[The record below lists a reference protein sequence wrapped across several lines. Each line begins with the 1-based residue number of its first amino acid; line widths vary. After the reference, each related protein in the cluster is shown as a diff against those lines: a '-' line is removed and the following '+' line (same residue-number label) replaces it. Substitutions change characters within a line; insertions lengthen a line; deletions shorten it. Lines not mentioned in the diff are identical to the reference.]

1 MDIKY
6 DLVKLEKILDDIYG
20 ILGLGLAL
28 FDDKFNRLYMR
39 ANPSDP
45 LCALIQKTEDGAK
58 KCDCSDLELVKE
70 CASCSKCASHICHAG
85 LLDTAVP
92 IFKNER
98 IVAYLIIGRLRTDK
112 TDAARLESLGKNA
125 EFDAC
130 YQAMPYFSEEKFRCL
145 IDLLSNLLFE
155 NAIEIKHDSFI
166 YRAVDYIGQNLSEK
180 ITVNSICSSLYC
192 SKNLL
197 YRSFKSFFNCTVNE
211 YITAERINK
220 AKKLLAKT
228 DMSISDVADSTGF
241 ENYSYFS
248 RLFKKKTGTSPIQYR
263 NVNKI

>member
-6 DLVKLEKILDDIYG
+6 NLAKLEKILDDIYG

-39 ANPSDP
+39 ANATDP
-45 LCALIQKTEDGAK
+45 LCALIQKTQDGEN
-58 KCDCSDLELVKE
+58 KCGCSDLELVKE

-112 TDAARLESLGKNA
+112 TDAARLASPEKNA
-125 EFDAC
+125 ELDA
-130 YQAMPYFSEEKFRCL
+130 YYHAMPYYSEEKFRCL
-145 IDLLSNLLFE
+145 IDLVSNLLFE

-166 YRAVDYIGQNLSEK
+166 YRAVDYIEHNLSEK
-180 ITVNSICSSLYC
+180 ITVGSICSSLYC

-211 YITAERINK
+211 YVTDERIKK
-220 AKKLLAKT
+220 AKKLLTNT
-228 DMSISDVADSTGF
+228 DMNVSVIAGSVGF

-248 RLFKKKTGTSPIQYR
+248 RLFKEKTGVSPIRYR
-263 NVNKI
+263 NANKI